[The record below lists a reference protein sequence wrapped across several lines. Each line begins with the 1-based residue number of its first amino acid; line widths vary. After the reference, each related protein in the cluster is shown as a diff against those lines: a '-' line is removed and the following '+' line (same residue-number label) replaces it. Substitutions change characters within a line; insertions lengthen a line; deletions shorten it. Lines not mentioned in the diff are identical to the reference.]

1 MKGTTRR
8 LAALGAVLSCGGVL
22 AASSLAGAQTANSYD
37 EAQAAFKSG
46 EYAKAAELFADAA
59 SSDPG
64 HSDALLLEGK
74 SLANIGRFSQADG
87 VLRRYTLLHPE
98 SADAF
103 FMLGFVLH
111 REDKPADSL
120 RAYTQAAALNT
131 PKAED
136 LRIVGLDYVLLDDYP
151 DAIRWL
157 KKATEFDPQNEQA
170 WYSLGRCYYTQSRF
184 EEAES
189 ALTQAL
195 RLNAKDAKAVTNLA
209 LVYEMENKIED
220 ADRTYQSSIEL
231 ANADPHTDE
240 WPYLNY
246 ASYLLEHD
254 RAADALL
261 LLRRTVAI
269 APRCADCHAK
279 LGKALAATG
288 SSKEAVAE
296 LSEAVALSPD
306 DPGLHYALGHVYRSL
321 GMMDKAKAELAISAK
336 LYGSRDAVDPR

>member
-1 MKGTTRR
+1 MMGTTQRV
-8 LAALGAVLSCGGVL
+8 AALGAVLFCGGIL
-22 AASSLAGAQTANSYD
+22 AAVAQTAPQAASPYD
-37 EAQAAFKSG
+37 EGKAAFKSG
-46 EYAKAAELFADAA
+46 EYAKAAELFANAA
-59 SSDPG
+59 SSDSVN
-64 HSDALLLEGK
+64 SDALLLEGK
-74 SLANIGRFSQADG
+74 SLANIGKFSDADG
-87 VLRRYTLLHPE
+87 ALRRYTLLHPE

-184 EEAES
+184 EEAGI
-189 ALTQAL
+189 ALNRAL
-195 RLNAKDAKAVTNLA
+195 SLNPKDLKATTNLA
-209 LVYEMENKIED
+209 LVYEMQNRNED
-220 ADRTYQSSIEL
+220 ADRTYRSSILL
-231 ANADPHTDE
+231 ADSDVHTNE

-246 ASYLLEHD
+246 SSFLLEHD
-254 RAADALL
+254 RAAEALP
-261 LLRRTVAI
+261 LLRRAAML

-279 LGKALAATG
+279 MGKALAATG
-288 SSKEAVAE
+288 ERQGAVAE

-306 DPGLHYALGHVYRSL
+306 DPKLHYTLGHLYRSL
-321 GMMDKAKAELAISAK
+321 GMLDKAKAELALSEK
-336 LYGSRDAVDPR
+336 LYGTRDSVNAK